1 MQYAASNTP
10 NFKLLDESRR
20 NLVQAHWGVGM
31 SALSSAYSR
40 YRKDY
45 GCLLLQVNRC
55 SGPVKSLI
63 LARECSELSRQ
74 DGNCHNRFL
83 FRGPAT
89 NVEIIQCIL
98 RGPRD
103 GDLTNP
109 NKGGFLQFLSITIVI
124 SAEAERYC
132 VTRKWLLETLSHL
145 EKKKKNIAEMMTIT
159 EKFSKIIKFILY
171 GYGRSLSILKQY

>member
-1 MQYAASNTP
+1 MRS
-10 NFKLLDESRR
+10 
-20 NLVQAHWGVGM
+20 
-31 SALSSAYSR
+31 
-40 YRKDY
+40 
-45 GCLLLQVNRC
+45 
-55 SGPVKSLI
+55 
-63 LARECSELSRQ
+63 
-74 DGNCHNRFL
+74 
-83 FRGPAT
+83 
-89 NVEIIQCIL
+89 
-98 RGPRD
+98 PRD

-145 EKKKKNIAEMMTIT
+145 GKKRKNIAEMMAIT

>member
-1 MQYAASNTP
+1 M
-10 NFKLLDESRR
+10 
-20 NLVQAHWGVGM
+20 
-31 SALSSAYSR
+31 
-40 YRKDY
+40 
-45 GCLLLQVNRC
+45 
-55 SGPVKSLI
+55 
-63 LARECSELSRQ
+63 
-74 DGNCHNRFL
+74 
-83 FRGPAT
+83 
-89 NVEIIQCIL
+89 

-145 EKKKKNIAEMMTIT
+145 GKKSKAEMMAIT